1 MSLISTLKITN
12 LTRAK
17 VNNRIALLLMVLSGC
32 ICTYAQSYN
41 QEKTALTNFLVRMYE
56 NAPFDGVK
64 AVEDYDNAYL
74 MSVVKLDKEKYKT
87 ESALNRVAS
96 VKAMSQAS
104 RFFNGSN
111 ITDDMIIR
119 TTEKADGTSDT
130 EIIENIREH
139 SVGYVKQLEQLTNF
153 TAKDGQQVFIFI
165 TPLKM
170 E

>member
-1 MSLISTLKITN
+1 MCISVT
-12 LTRAK
+12 A
-17 VNNRIALLLMVLSGC
+17 
-32 ICTYAQSYN
+32 YAQSYN
-41 QEKTALTNFLVRMYE
+41 QERTALTNFLVRMYE

-64 AVEDYDNAYL
+64 AIEDYDNAYL
-74 MSVVKLDKEKYKT
+74 MSVVKLDKTKYKS

-119 TTEKADGTSDT
+119 TTEKADGSSDT
-130 EIIENIREH
+130 EIIENIREN

-153 TAKDGQQVFIFI
+153 AAPDGQQVFIFI
-165 TPLKM
+165 TPLKK

>member
-1 MSLISTLKITN
+1 MERILIITINLLITLC
-12 LTRAK
+12 AF
-17 VNNRIALLLMVLSGC
+17 S
-32 ICTYAQSYN
+32 QSYN

-64 AVEDYDNAYL
+64 AVEDYDNAYP
-74 MSVVKLDKEKYKT
+74 MSVVKLDKTKYKT
-87 ESALNRVAS
+87 DAALNRVAQ

-104 RFFNGSN
+104 RFFNGSD
-111 ITDDMIIR
+111 ITDDIIIR

-139 SVGYVKQLEQLTNF
+139 SAGYVKQLEHLTNF
-153 TAKDGQQVFIFI
+153 SASDGQQVFIFI
-165 TPLKM
+165 TPLKQ

>member
-1 MSLISTLKITN
+1 MNKFILSVLITLTCG
-12 LTRAK
+12 LD
-17 VNNRIALLLMVLSGC
+17 L
-32 ICTYAQSYN
+32 YAQAYN
-41 QEKTALTNFLVRMYE
+41 QERTALTNFLIRMYE
-56 NAPFDGVK
+56 NVPFEGVK

-74 MSVVKLDKEKYKT
+74 MSVVKLDKEKYQS

-119 TTEKADGTSDT
+119 TTEKSNGSTDT

-139 SVGYVKQLEQLTNF
+139 SAGYVRQLEHLTNF
-153 TAKDGQQVFIFI
+153 PAKDGKHVFIFI
-165 TPLKM
+165 APISQ
-170 E
+170 